1 MANKSVTKKALSQKE
16 AEIKKNM
23 GILGISHDEALE
35 MWAFD
40 HDEMDNE
47 EVNAI
52 EEKIG
57 AIKKEAGPK
66 TGSPLDKVR
75 NMKAKKKADAEK
87 EGVIKTIFN
96 FLRGEA
102 ASGAIVQPQ
111 EMSTTK
117 MSFMGTN
124 GGYYTVTITKH
135 KARPDGYSGKDTKEE
150 LKGE

>member
-1 MANKSVTKKALSQKE
+1 MANKNVIKKALAEKD

-23 GILGISHDEALE
+23 EILGISREEAEE

-40 HDEMDNE
+40 HDEIECE
-47 EVNAI
+47 EVDAI
-52 EEKIG
+52 EDKIKETQKSD
-57 AIKKEAGPK
+57 KKK

-87 EGVIKTIFN
+87 HNIIQSVFN
-96 FLRGEA
+96 FLKTLGET
-102 ASGAIVQPQ
+102 GEIVSPQ

-117 MSFMGTN
+117 MSFKGVD

-135 KARPDGYSGKDTKEE
+135 KSCPDGYKEN
-150 LKGE
+150 

>member
-1 MANKSVTKKALSQKE
+1 MANKNVTKKALAEKD

-23 GILGISHDEALE
+23 EILGISREEAEE

-40 HDEMDNE
+40 HDEIDCE
-47 EVNAI
+47 EVDAI
-52 EEKIG
+52 EDKIK
-57 AIKKEAGPK
+57 ATQKNDKKK

-87 EGVIKTIFN
+87 YNIIQSVFSFLKT
-96 FLRGEA
+96 LGET
-102 ASGAIVQPQ
+102 GEIVSPQ

-117 MSFMGTN
+117 MSFKGVN

-135 KARPDGYSGKDTKEE
+135 KSCPDGYKEP
-150 LKGE
+150 

>member
-1 MANKSVTKKALSQKE
+1 MANKNVTKKALAEKD

-23 GILGISHDEALE
+23 EILGISREEAEE

-40 HDEMDNE
+40 HDEIDCE
-47 EVNAI
+47 EVDAI
-52 EEKIG
+52 EDKIKETQKND
-57 AIKKEAGPK
+57 KKK

-87 EGVIKTIFN
+87 HNIIQSVFSFLKT
-96 FLRGEA
+96 LGET
-102 ASGAIVQPQ
+102 GGIVSPQ

-117 MSFMGTN
+117 MSFKGVN

-135 KARPDGYSGKDTKEE
+135 KSCPDGYKEP
-150 LKGE
+150 

>member
-1 MANKSVTKKALSQKE
+1 MANKNVTKKALAEKN

-23 GILGISHDEALE
+23 EILGISREEAEE

-40 HDEMDNE
+40 HDEIDCE
-47 EVNAI
+47 EVDAI
-52 EEKIG
+52 EDKIKETQKSD
-57 AIKKEAGPK
+57 KKK

-87 EGVIKTIFN
+87 YNIIQSVFN
-96 FLRGEA
+96 FLKTLGET
-102 ASGAIVQPQ
+102 GEIVSPQ

-117 MSFMGTN
+117 MSFKGVN

-135 KARPDGYSGKDTKEE
+135 KSCPDGYKEP
-150 LKGE
+150 

>member
-1 MANKSVTKKALSQKE
+1 MANKNVTKKALAEKD

-23 GILGISHDEALE
+23 EILGISREEAEE

-40 HDEMDNE
+40 HDEIDCE
-47 EVNAI
+47 EVDAI
-52 EEKIG
+52 EDKIKETQKND
-57 AIKKEAGPK
+57 KKK

-87 EGVIKTIFN
+87 HGIIQAVFD
-96 FLRGEA
+96 FLCSMGDA
-102 ASGAIVQPQ
+102 GSIVSPQ

-117 MSFMGTN
+117 MSFKGVN

-135 KARPDGYSGKDTKEE
+135 KSCPDGYKEN
-150 LKGE
+150 

>member
-1 MANKSVTKKALSQKE
+1 MANKNVTKKALAEKD

-23 GILGISHDEALE
+23 EILGISREEAEE

-40 HDEMDNE
+40 HDEMDCE
-47 EVNAI
+47 EVDAI
-52 EEKIG
+52 EDKIKETQKSD
-57 AIKKEAGPK
+57 KKK

-87 EGVIKTIFN
+87 YNIIQSVFSFLKT
-96 FLRGEA
+96 LGET
-102 ASGAIVQPQ
+102 GGIVSPQ

-117 MSFMGTN
+117 MSFKGVN

-135 KARPDGYSGKDTKEE
+135 KSCPDGYKEP
-150 LKGE
+150 

>member
-1 MANKSVTKKALSQKE
+1 MANKNVTKKALSQKD

-23 GILGISHDEALE
+23 EILGISREEAEE

-40 HDEMDNE
+40 HDEIDCE
-47 EVNAI
+47 EVDAI
-52 EEKIG
+52 EDKIKETQKSD
-57 AIKKEAGPK
+57 KKK

-87 EGVIKTIFN
+87 HNIIQSVFSFLKT
-96 FLRGEA
+96 LGET
-102 ASGAIVQPQ
+102 GEIVSPQ

-117 MSFMGTN
+117 MSFKGVN

-135 KARPDGYSGKDTKEE
+135 KSCPDGYKEP
-150 LKGE
+150 

>member
-1 MANKSVTKKALSQKE
+1 MVNKNVTKKALAEKD

-23 GILGISHDEALE
+23 EILGISREEAEE

-40 HDEMDNE
+40 HDEIDCE
-47 EVNAI
+47 EVDAI
-52 EEKIG
+52 EDKIKETQKND
-57 AIKKEAGPK
+57 KKK

-87 EGVIKTIFN
+87 YNIIQSVFSFLKT
-96 FLRGEA
+96 LGET
-102 ASGAIVQPQ
+102 GEIVSPQ

-117 MSFMGTN
+117 MSFKGVN

-135 KARPDGYSGKDTKEE
+135 KSCPDGYKEP
-150 LKGE
+150 

>member
-1 MANKSVTKKALSQKE
+1 MANKNVTKKALAEKD

-23 GILGISHDEALE
+23 EILGISREEAEE

-40 HDEMDNE
+40 HDEIDCE
-47 EVNAI
+47 EVDAI
-52 EEKIG
+52 EDKIKETQKSD
-57 AIKKEAGPK
+57 KKK

-87 EGVIKTIFN
+87 HNIIQSVFN
-96 FLRGEA
+96 FLKTLGET
-102 ASGAIVQPQ
+102 GEIVSPQ

-117 MSFMGTN
+117 MSFKGVN

-135 KARPDGYSGKDTKEE
+135 KSCPDGYKEP
-150 LKGE
+150 

>member
-1 MANKSVTKKALSQKE
+1 MANKNVTKKALAEKD

-23 GILGISHDEALE
+23 EILGISREEAEE

-40 HDEMDNE
+40 HDEIDCE
-47 EVNAI
+47 EVDAI
-52 EEKIG
+52 EDKIEETQKSD
-57 AIKKEAGPK
+57 KKK
-66 TGSPLDKVR
+66 SGSPLDKVR

-102 ASGAIVQPQ
+102 ASGTIVQPQ

-117 MSFMGTN
+117 MSFMGVN

>member
-1 MANKSVTKKALSQKE
+1 MANKNVTKKALAEKD

-23 GILGISHDEALE
+23 EILGISREEAEE

-40 HDEMDNE
+40 HDEIDCE
-47 EVNAI
+47 EVDAI
-52 EEKIG
+52 EDKIK
-57 AIKKEAGPK
+57 ATQKNDKKK

-87 EGVIKTIFN
+87 YNIIQSVFSFLKT
-96 FLRGEA
+96 LGET
-102 ASGAIVQPQ
+102 GKIVSPQ

-117 MSFMGTN
+117 MSFKGVN

-135 KARPDGYSGKDTKEE
+135 KSCPDGYKEP
-150 LKGE
+150 

>member
-1 MANKSVTKKALSQKE
+1 MANKNVTKKALAEKD

-23 GILGISHDEALE
+23 EILGISREEAEE

-40 HDEMDNE
+40 HDEIDCE
-47 EVNAI
+47 EVDAI
-52 EEKIG
+52 EDKIKETQKSD
-57 AIKKEAGPK
+57 KKK

-87 EGVIKTIFN
+87 YNIIQSVFSCLKT
-96 FLRGEA
+96 LGET
-102 ASGAIVQPQ
+102 GEIVSPQ

-117 MSFMGTN
+117 MSFKGVN

-135 KARPDGYSGKDTKEE
+135 KSCPDGYKEP
-150 LKGE
+150 

>member
-1 MANKSVTKKALSQKE
+1 MVNKNVTKKALAEKD

-23 GILGISHDEALE
+23 EILGISREEAEE

-40 HDEMDNE
+40 HDEIDCE
-47 EVNAI
+47 EVDAI
-52 EEKIG
+52 EDKIKETQKSD
-57 AIKKEAGPK
+57 KKK

-87 EGVIKTIFN
+87 HNIIQSVFSFLKT
-96 FLRGEA
+96 LGET
-102 ASGAIVQPQ
+102 GGIVSPQ

-117 MSFMGTN
+117 MSFKGVN

-135 KARPDGYSGKDTKEE
+135 KSCPDGYKEP
-150 LKGE
+150 

>member
-1 MANKSVTKKALSQKE
+1 MANKNVTKKALAEKD

-23 GILGISHDEALE
+23 EILGISREEAEE

-40 HDEMDNE
+40 HDEIDCE
-47 EVNAI
+47 EVDAI
-52 EEKIG
+52 EDKIK
-57 AIKKEAGPK
+57 ATQKNDKKK

-87 EGVIKTIFN
+87 YNIIQSVFSFLKT
-96 FLRGEA
+96 LGETDE
-102 ASGAIVQPQ
+102 IVSPQ

-117 MSFMGTN
+117 MSFKGVN

-135 KARPDGYSGKDTKEE
+135 KSCPDGYKEP
-150 LKGE
+150 

>member
-1 MANKSVTKKALSQKE
+1 MANKNVTKKAFAEKD

-23 GILGISHDEALE
+23 EILGISREEAEE

-40 HDEMDNE
+40 HDEMDCE
-47 EVNAI
+47 EVDAI
-52 EEKIG
+52 EDKIKETQKND
-57 AIKKEAGPK
+57 KKK

-87 EGVIKTIFN
+87 YNIIQSVFSFLKT
-96 FLRGEA
+96 LGET
-102 ASGAIVQPQ
+102 GKIVSPQ

-117 MSFMGTN
+117 MSFKGVN

-135 KARPDGYSGKDTKEE
+135 KSCPDGYKEP
-150 LKGE
+150 

>member
-1 MANKSVTKKALSQKE
+1 MANKNVTKKALAEKG

-23 GILGISHDEALE
+23 EILGISREEAEE

-40 HDEMDNE
+40 HDEIDCE
-47 EVNAI
+47 EVDAI
-52 EEKIG
+52 EDKIKETQKSD
-57 AIKKEAGPK
+57 KKK

-87 EGVIKTIFN
+87 YNIIQSVFSFLKT
-96 FLRGEA
+96 LGET
-102 ASGAIVQPQ
+102 GEIVSPQ

-117 MSFMGTN
+117 MSFKGVN

-135 KARPDGYSGKDTKEE
+135 KSCPDGYKEP
-150 LKGE
+150 

>member
-1 MANKSVTKKALSQKE
+1 MANKNVTKKALAEKD

-23 GILGISHDEALE
+23 EILGISREEAEE

-40 HDEMDNE
+40 HDEIDCE
-47 EVNAI
+47 EVDAI
-52 EEKIG
+52 EDKIKETQKSD
-57 AIKKEAGPK
+57 KKK

-87 EGVIKTIFN
+87 YNIIQSVFSFLKT
-96 FLRGEA
+96 LGET
-102 ASGAIVQPQ
+102 GEIVSPQ

-117 MSFMGTN
+117 MSFKGVN

-135 KARPDGYSGKDTKEE
+135 KSCPDGYKEP
-150 LKGE
+150 

>member
-1 MANKSVTKKALSQKE
+1 MANKNVAKKALAEKN

-23 GILGISHDEALE
+23 EILGISREEAEE

-40 HDEMDNE
+40 HDEIDCE
-47 EVNAI
+47 EVDAI
-52 EEKIG
+52 EDKIKETQKSD
-57 AIKKEAGPK
+57 KKK

-87 EGVIKTIFN
+87 HNIIQSVFN
-96 FLRGEA
+96 FLKTLGET
-102 ASGAIVQPQ
+102 GEIVSPQ

-117 MSFMGTN
+117 MSFKGVN

-135 KARPDGYSGKDTKEE
+135 KSCPDGYKEP
-150 LKGE
+150 

>member
-1 MANKSVTKKALSQKE
+1 MANKNVTKKALAEKD

-23 GILGISHDEALE
+23 EILGISREEAEE

-40 HDEMDNE
+40 HDEIDCE
-47 EVNAI
+47 EVDAI
-52 EEKIG
+52 EDKIKETQKSD
-57 AIKKEAGPK
+57 KKK

-87 EGVIKTIFN
+87 HNIIQSVFN
-96 FLRGEA
+96 FLKTLGETGEII
-102 ASGAIVQPQ
+102 SPQ

-117 MSFMGTN
+117 MSFKGVN

-135 KARPDGYSGKDTKEE
+135 KSCPDGYKEP
-150 LKGE
+150 

>member
-1 MANKSVTKKALSQKE
+1 MANKNVTKKALAEKD

-23 GILGISHDEALE
+23 EILGISREEAKE

-40 HDEMDNE
+40 HDEIDCE
-47 EVNAI
+47 EVDAI
-52 EEKIG
+52 EDKIKETQKSD
-57 AIKKEAGPK
+57 KKK

-87 EGVIKTIFN
+87 HNIIQSVFN
-96 FLRGEA
+96 FLKTLGET
-102 ASGAIVQPQ
+102 GKIVSPQ

-117 MSFMGTN
+117 MSFKGVN

-135 KARPDGYSGKDTKEE
+135 KSCPDGYKEP
-150 LKGE
+150 

>member
-1 MANKSVTKKALSQKE
+1 MANKNVTKKALAEKD

-23 GILGISHDEALE
+23 EILGISREEAEE

-40 HDEMDNE
+40 HDEIDCE
-47 EVNAI
+47 EVDAI
-52 EEKIG
+52 EDKIKETQKSD
-57 AIKKEAGPK
+57 KKK

-87 EGVIKTIFN
+87 HNIIQSVFN
-96 FLRGEA
+96 FFKTLGET
-102 ASGAIVQPQ
+102 GEIVSPQ

-117 MSFMGTN
+117 MSFKGVN

-135 KARPDGYSGKDTKEE
+135 KSCPDGYKEP
-150 LKGE
+150 

>member
-1 MANKSVTKKALSQKE
+1 MANKNVTKKALAEKD

-23 GILGISHDEALE
+23 EILGISREEAEE

-40 HDEMDNE
+40 HDEIDCE
-47 EVNAI
+47 EVDAI
-52 EEKIG
+52 EDKIKETQKSD
-57 AIKKEAGPK
+57 KKK

-87 EGVIKTIFN
+87 YNIIQSVFN
-96 FLRGEA
+96 FLKTLGET
-102 ASGAIVQPQ
+102 GEIVSPQ

-117 MSFMGTN
+117 MSFKGVN

-135 KARPDGYSGKDTKEE
+135 KSCPDGYKEP
-150 LKGE
+150 

>member
-1 MANKSVTKKALSQKE
+1 MANKNVTKKALAEKN

-23 GILGISHDEALE
+23 EILGISREEAEE

-40 HDEMDNE
+40 HDEIDCE
-47 EVNAI
+47 EVDAI
-52 EEKIG
+52 EDKIKETQKSD
-57 AIKKEAGPK
+57 KKK

-87 EGVIKTIFN
+87 HNIIQSVFN
-96 FLRGEA
+96 FLKTLGET
-102 ASGAIVQPQ
+102 GEIVSPQ

-117 MSFMGTN
+117 MSFKGVN

-135 KARPDGYSGKDTKEE
+135 KSCPDGYKEP
-150 LKGE
+150 

>member
-1 MANKSVTKKALSQKE
+1 MANKNVTKKALAEKD

-23 GILGISHDEALE
+23 EILGISREEAEE

-40 HDEMDNE
+40 HDEIDCE
-47 EVNAI
+47 EVDAI
-52 EEKIG
+52 EDKIKETQKSD
-57 AIKKEAGPK
+57 KKK

-87 EGVIKTIFN
+87 YNIIQSVFSFLKT
-96 FLRGEA
+96 LEETGE
-102 ASGAIVQPQ
+102 IVSPQ

-117 MSFMGTN
+117 MSFKGVN

-135 KARPDGYSGKDTKEE
+135 KSCPDGYKEP
-150 LKGE
+150 